1 MPGGREVA
9 AEMGGPAL
17 HQWMAKYSRDDW
29 TRTNREIIDLWGVR
43 EVIATQLPEV
53 PLCEIPGITQP
64 AEHHFLESL
73 GDAQASADGVVM
85 LYAFGMSGMFV
96 LARGSVVHCG
106 EDKLIRLAVELAP
119 VHHKSDADVLT
130 RGEPG
135 VLYFDIPV
143 GEKVWNMTI
152 GAERHA
158 CLNPEI
164 DIWVAP
170 SLEQRHIYIRE
181 QLA

>member
-1 MPGGREVA
+1 ME
-9 AEMGGPAL
+9 GPAL
-17 HQWMAKYSRDDW
+17 RQWMAEYSSADW
-29 TRTNREIIDLWGVR
+29 TRTGREIIDLWGVG
-43 EVIATQLPEV
+43 EVIAAQLPEV
-53 PLCEIPGITQP
+53 PLYEIPGITQS
-64 AEHHFLESL
+64 AAHHLLQSL
-73 GDAQASADGVVM
+73 GDARASADGVVM

-106 EDKLIRLAVELAP
+106 EDELLRLAVELAP

-135 VLYFDIPV
+135 VLYLDIPA

-158 CLNPEI
+158 RLNPEI

-170 SLEQRHIYIRE
+170 RLEQRHIYIRE